1 MIAVKIE
8 PEANPYLVG
17 IEGLTIADEL
27 HLMQAHVGGYLQH
40 VYLRD
45 GGIMLVDEDY
55 LLTKKRLKLNRIA
68 TALYGEPIFGNA
80 LIVGQKDDIL
90 TDVPVKY
97 FALLAFDM
105 V

>member
-45 GGIMLVDEDY
+45 GG
-55 LLTKKRLKLNRIA
+55 
-68 TALYGEPIFGNA
+68 
-80 LIVGQKDDIL
+80 
-90 TDVPVKY
+90 
-97 FALLAFDM
+97 
-105 V
+105 